1 MISHKLIIAEK
12 PSVAQSIASVLGAT
26 QKQDGYMEGNGYLV
40 SWCVGHLV
48 ELVHADQYDEKY
60 AKWNYGDLPIIP
72 DDWKYTVASGK
83 QKQFKILK
91 DLMHDDRV
99 SSIVCAT
106 DAGREGELIFRFVYH
121 QAHCKKPIER
131 LWISSMEDS
140 AIAKGFENLRPG
152 QEYEKLYASALCRA
166 QADWLVGINA
176 TRLFSVL
183 YNATLNVGRVQSP
196 TLAMLVQRHLQIAN
210 FQKEKYFHAHIDCD
224 GIDAISGKITERSEA
239 ERIQTAC
246 HGGQAVV
253 TAITKEQKT
262 VNPPKL
268 YDLTTLQREAN
279 RLYGFTAQQTLD
291 YTQSLYEKKLVT
303 YPRTDSNY
311 ITDDMTDSTVEI
323 ITEIFSLFPFANA
336 ANVAI
341 NIKNLVNNSKVTDHH
356 AIIPTMEITKADLD
370 SIPATEK
377 SILTLISMRLLC
389 AVSEKHSYEAVTAT
403 FDCSGYA
410 FTAKG
415 KTTLQDGWKS
425 IETAYKNTVKT
436 AKDNTAVQNKADNAL
451 PPLLEQQV
459 FDEIGSSVSEHFTNP
474 PKSYTEDTLLSAMEN
489 ADSPDVELH
498 KDAEKKGLGTP
509 ATRAAVI
516 EKLVTSGFMERKNK
530 QLLPTEKGINLI
542 AILPDT
548 IKSAKLTAEWEN
560 ALTEIAQGRKAADDF
575 MNGITAMVK
584 ELVQTHTSATNEGK
598 ALFQTERICVGK
610 CPRCGSNVYE
620 GKKNFYCSNK
630 ECSFTMWK
638 NDKFFSSKKKELT
651 ARIAET
657 LLNSGKILVKGLYSE
672 KKDTKYD
679 AYILLADTG
688 GKYVNYKLEF
698 LKRRK

>member
-1 MISHKLIIAEK
+1 MKLVIAEK

-26 QKQDGYMEGNGYLV
+26 QIQDGYMEGNGYLV

-48 ELVHADQYDEKY
+48 ELVHANQYDEKY
-60 AKWNYGDLPIIP
+60 AKWRYGDLPIIP
-72 DDWKYTVASGK
+72 DDWKYTVANGK
-83 QKQFKILK
+83 QKQFRILK

-106 DAGREGELIFRFVYH
+106 DAGREGELIFRFVYN

-140 AIAKGFENLRPG
+140 AISKGFENLKPG
-152 QEYEKLYASALCRA
+152 EEYGNLYASALCRA

-210 FQKEKYFHAHIDCD
+210 FQKEKYFHVHIDCD
-224 GIDAISGKITERSEA
+224 GTDALSGKITERSEA

-253 TAITKEQKT
+253 TAITKEQKII
-262 VNPPKL
+262 NPPKL

-291 YTQSLYEKKLVT
+291 YTQALYEKKLVT

-311 ITDDMTDSTVEI
+311 ITDDMVDSTVDI
-323 ITEIFSLFPFANA
+323 ITETFSLFPFVNA
-336 ANVAI
+336 ASVAV
-341 NIKNLVNNSKVTDHH
+341 NIKNVVNNSKVADHH
-356 AIIPTMEITKADLD
+356 AIIPTMEISKADLD
-370 SIPATEK
+370 SVPATEK
-377 SILTLISMRLLC
+377 SILTLIAMRLLC
-389 AVSEKHSYEAVTAT
+389 AVSEKHIYEAVTAA
-403 FDCSGYA
+403 FDCSSYV

-436 AKDNTAVQNKADNAL
+436 AKDNTAAQHKAGNAL
-451 PPLLEQQV
+451 PPLLAKQV
-459 FDEIGSSVSEHFTNP
+459 FDEIGSSVSEHFTSP

-489 ADSPDVELH
+489 ADSPDVELN

-509 ATRAAVI
+509 ATRASVI
-516 EKLVTSGFMERKNK
+516 EKLVSAGFMERKNK
-530 QLLPTEKGINLI
+530 QLIPTEKGINLI

-548 IKSAKLTAEWEN
+548 IKSARLTAEWEN
-560 ALTEIAQGRKAADDF
+560 ALTEIAHGRQTADDF
-575 MNGITAMVK
+575 MNGIIAMVK
-584 ELVQTHTSATNEGK
+584 ELVQTHTSATNEDK
-598 ALFQTERICVGK
+598 ALFQTERACVGK
-610 CPRCGSNVYE
+610 CPRCGSNIYE

-630 ECSFTMWK
+630 ECSFAMWK

-651 ARIAET
+651 ARVAEA

-698 LKRRK
+698 PKRRK

>member
-1 MISHKLIIAEK
+1 MISHRLVIAEK

-60 AKWNYGDLPIIP
+60 AKWRYSDLPIIP
-72 DDWKYTVASGK
+72 DDWKYTVANGK

-121 QAHCKKPIER
+121 QAHCNKPIER

-140 AIAKGFENLRPG
+140 AIAKGFENLKSG
-152 QEYEKLYASALCRA
+152 QEYENLYASALCRA

-196 TLAMLVQRHLQIAN
+196 TLAMLVQRHLQIVN

-224 GIDAISGKITERSEA
+224 GIDAISGKIKERSEA
-239 ERIQTAC
+239 EHIQTAC
-246 HGGQAVV
+246 HRGQAVV
-253 TAITKEQKT
+253 TAITNEQKT

-323 ITEIFSLFPFANA
+323 ITEIFSLFPFVNA

-389 AVSEKHSYEAVTAT
+389 AVSEKHIYEAVTAT

-425 IETAYKNTVKT
+425 IETAYKNTIKT

-459 FDEIGSSVSEHFTNP
+459 FDEIGSSVSEHFTSP
-474 PKSYTEDTLLSAMEN
+474 PKTYTEDTLLSAMEN

-509 ATRAAVI
+509 ATRASVI
-516 EKLVTSGFMERKNK
+516 EKLVASGFMERKNK

-560 ALTEIAQGRKAADDF
+560 SLTEIAQDRQTADDF
-575 MNGITAMVK
+575 MDGIIVMIK
-584 ELVQTHTSATNEGK
+584 DLVQTHTSATKEGK
-598 ALFQTERICVGK
+598 ALFQTERVRVGK

-630 ECSFTMWK
+630 ECSFAMWK

-657 LLNSGKILVKGLYSE
+657 LLDSGKTLVKGLYSE

-679 AYILLADTG
+679 AYILLVDTG

-698 LKRRK
+698 PKRRK